1 MKLETFIQ
9 RPVLSAVISILI
21 VSVGIIS
28 LATLPVE
35 RFPDIAPPTISVSTS
50 YPGASAET
58 IQKSVIVPLEE
69 AINGVENMNY
79 ITSSATNTGSATITV
94 YFKQGVDPDMAAV
107 NVQNRVARATGN
119 LPSTVNQIGVTVN
132 KRQTSMLKIFSLY
145 SPDSSYDEGFLANYL
160 MINVIPEI
168 LRISGVGDAMVLG
181 ANYSMRIWMKPDV
194 MAQYGLIPSDIS
206 AVLAEQNIEAATGSF
221 GESSNEMYQ
230 YTMKYKGRLLTPEE
244 FGEIVI
250 RSTADGEVLKLKD
263 VATVELGRE
272 SYNFIGQTDGC
283 PGITAM
289 VYQTAGSNATKVV
302 QDIDKFLEEI
312 RPTLPKGTAI
322 VSIMSVTDF
331 LYASIREVFKT
342 LFEAIILVII
352 VVYIFLQDLKS
363 TLIPLVGIIVSL
375 IGTFACMM
383 LFGFSINLITLF
395 ALVLVIGTVVDDS
408 IVVVEA
414 VQSKFDEGYRSP
426 YKASVDAM
434 KGISAAVVTSSLVFM
449 AVFIPVSF
457 MGGTS
462 GTFYTQFG
470 LTMAVAVGI
479 SAVNALTL
487 SPALCALLLRPYT
500 DESGEEKDNF
510 AARFRHAFNSVF
522 NSMSNKYKGFVVLF
536 IRRRWIPWTM
546 LGGTVI
552 LLVVLMSTIP
562 TSLVPEEDQGTVFVN
577 VTTPAGYSL
586 TSTAKV
592 MNEIEEAIR
601 TIPQIED
608 YTKVCGYGMIAGQ
621 GSSYG
626 MFITNL
632 KPWDDRPRKSDAVS
646 SVIKEI
652 YRRTAGINEAT
663 IFAMAPGMIPG
674 YGMGNS
680 LEINVQD
687 RVGGDVNELYNVT
700 QDFLAGLRASPVF
713 QSAFSSFS
721 VNYPQ
726 WLVDVDAAKCKRAG
740 VSPNEVLSV
749 LSGYY
754 GGTYASNINRFS
766 KVYRVMVQAA
776 IPYRA
781 TESSL
786 DDMFVRINGEM
797 APLSQFVTLKRVYG
811 SETLS
816 RFNLY
821 NSINVNA
828 SPAPGY
834 STGDAIAEVAR
845 VSQETLP
852 NNFSY
857 SFGGITREE
866 ASQSNNTAIIF
877 GICIFFIYLILCAMY
892 ESFLLPF
899 AVILSVP
906 FGLLGS
912 FLFAKMLGLENNI
925 YLQVGLIMLIG
936 LISKTAILL
945 TEYAVDRRMKGMTL
959 AQAALSAAKARLR
972 PILMTASTMIIGLLP
987 LMTAMGVGA
996 NGNRSL
1002 GSGVVGGMLFGTV
1015 ALLIVVPVFF
1025 IIFQSLQEKVKPLHF
1040 NSDNQHED
1048 NE

>member
-352 VVYIFLQDLKS
+352 VV
-363 TLIPLVGIIVSL
+363 
-375 IGTFACMM
+375 
-383 LFGFSINLITLF
+383 
-395 ALVLVIGTVVDDS
+395 
-408 IVVVEA
+408 
-414 VQSKFDEGYRSP
+414 
-426 YKASVDAM
+426 
-434 KGISAAVVTSSLVFM
+434 
-449 AVFIPVSF
+449 
-457 MGGTS
+457 
-462 GTFYTQFG
+462 
-470 LTMAVAVGI
+470 
-479 SAVNALTL
+479 
-487 SPALCALLLRPYT
+487 
-500 DESGEEKDNF
+500 
-510 AARFRHAFNSVF
+510 
-522 NSMSNKYKGFVVLF
+522 
-536 IRRRWIPWTM
+536 
-546 LGGTVI
+546 
-552 LLVVLMSTIP
+552 
-562 TSLVPEEDQGTVFVN
+562 
-577 VTTPAGYSL
+577 
-586 TSTAKV
+586 
-592 MNEIEEAIR
+592 
-601 TIPQIED
+601 
-608 YTKVCGYGMIAGQ
+608 
-621 GSSYG
+621 
-626 MFITNL
+626 
-632 KPWDDRPRKSDAVS
+632 
-646 SVIKEI
+646 
-652 YRRTAGINEAT
+652 
-663 IFAMAPGMIPG
+663 
-674 YGMGNS
+674 
-680 LEINVQD
+680 
-687 RVGGDVNELYNVT
+687 
-700 QDFLAGLRASPVF
+700 
-713 QSAFSSFS
+713 
-721 VNYPQ
+721 
-726 WLVDVDAAKCKRAG
+726 
-740 VSPNEVLSV
+740 
-749 LSGYY
+749 
-754 GGTYASNINRFS
+754 
-766 KVYRVMVQAA
+766 
-776 IPYRA
+776 
-781 TESSL
+781 
-786 DDMFVRINGEM
+786 
-797 APLSQFVTLKRVYG
+797 
-811 SETLS
+811 
-816 RFNLY
+816 
-821 NSINVNA
+821 
-828 SPAPGY
+828 
-834 STGDAIAEVAR
+834 
-845 VSQETLP
+845 
-852 NNFSY
+852 
-857 SFGGITREE
+857 
-866 ASQSNNTAIIF
+866 
-877 GICIFFIYLILCAMY
+877 
-892 ESFLLPF
+892 
-899 AVILSVP
+899 
-906 FGLLGS
+906 
-912 FLFAKMLGLENNI
+912 
-925 YLQVGLIMLIG
+925 
-936 LISKTAILL
+936 
-945 TEYAVDRRMKGMTL
+945 
-959 AQAALSAAKARLR
+959 
-972 PILMTASTMIIGLLP
+972 
-987 LMTAMGVGA
+987 
-996 NGNRSL
+996 
-1002 GSGVVGGMLFGTV
+1002 
-1015 ALLIVVPVFF
+1015 
-1025 IIFQSLQEKVKPLHF
+1025 
-1040 NSDNQHED
+1040 
-1048 NE
+1048 

>member
-69 AINGVENMNY
+69 AINGVENMTY

-107 NVQNRVARATGN
+107 NVQNRVSRATGN
-119 LPSTVNQIGVTVN
+119 LPAAVNQIGVTVN

-145 SPDSSYDEGFLANYL
+145 SPDSSYDETFLSNY
-160 MINVIPEI
+160 MKINLEPEI
-168 LRISGVGDAMVLG
+168 LRIAGVGEVMTLG

-194 MAQYGLIPSDIS
+194 MAQYGLIPSDIT
-206 AVLAEQNIEAATGSF
+206 AALAEQNIEAATGSF
-221 GESSNEMYQ
+221 GESSDETYQ
-230 YTMKYKGRLLTPEE
+230 YTMKYKGRLITPEE
-244 FGEIVI
+244 FDEIVL
-250 RSTADGEVLKLKD
+250 RSTPDGQVLKLKD
-263 VATVELGRE
+263 VATVELGSE
-272 SYNFIGQTDGC
+272 SYNFRGQTNGC

-302 QDIDKFLEEI
+302 EDIDRFLDEA
-312 RPTLPKGTAI
+312 RLRLPKGTEI
-322 VSIMSVTDF
+322 VNLMSVTDF
-331 LYASIREVFKT
+331 LYASIHNVLKT
-342 LFEAIILVII
+342 LFEAILLVILV
-352 VVYIFLQDLKS
+352 VYVFLQDIKS
-363 TLIPLVGIIVSL
+363 TLIPLAGIIVSL
-375 IGTFACMM
+375 VGTFAFMM
-383 LFGFSINLITLF
+383 AAGFTINLITLF

-414 VQSKFDEGYRSP
+414 VQAKFDEGYRSP
-426 YKASVDAM
+426 YQASVHAM
-434 KGISAAVVTSSLVFM
+434 KGISAAVITSSLVFM

-487 SPALCALLLRPYT
+487 SPALCALLLKPYK
-500 DESGEEKDNF
+500 DEFGNEKDNF
-510 AARFRHAFNSVF
+510 ASRFRHAFNGVF
-522 NSMSNKYKGFVVLF
+522 GALSNKYKQFVVLF
-536 IRRRWIPWTM
+536 IRRRWIPWVM
-546 LGGTVI
+546 LGCAAV
-552 LLVVLMSTIP
+552 LLVFFMRTTK
-562 TSLVPEEDQGTVFVN
+562 TSLVPEEDQGSVFIN
-577 VTTPAGYSL
+577 VSMPAGYSL
-586 TSTAKV
+586 SSTNKV
-592 MNEIEEAIR
+592 MDEIDAAIR
-601 TIPQIED
+601 TIPQIET
-608 YTKVCGYGMIAGQ
+608 YTKVSGFGLISGQ

-626 MFITNL
+626 MFIIEL
-632 KPWDDRPRKSDAVS
+632 KPWDDRPRRSDAVS
-646 SVIKEI
+646 SVIQEI
-652 YRRTAGINEAT
+652 YRRTAHIHEAT
-663 IFAMAPGMIPG
+663 VFAMAPGMIPG

-680 LEINVQD
+680 LELYVQD
-687 RVGGDVNELYNVT
+687 RMGGSVNELYDVT
-700 QDFLAGLRASPVF
+700 QNFIGAIRQAPEF

-726 WLVDVDAAKCKRAG
+726 WQVDVDAAKCKRAG
-740 VSPNEVLSV
+740 ISPNEVLNV

-754 GGTYASNINRFS
+754 GGAYVSNINRFS
-766 KVYRVMVQAA
+766 KVYRVMLQAA

-786 DDMFVRINGEM
+786 DDIFVRINGEM

-811 SETLS
+811 SESLA

-821 NSINVNA
+821 NAISVNA
-828 SPAPGY
+828 SPAEGY
-834 STGDAIAEVAR
+834 STGDAIAAISR
-845 VSQETLP
+845 IAAETLP
-852 NNFSY
+852 NNYSY
-857 SFGGITREE
+857 EFGGITREE
-866 ASQSNNTAIIF
+866 ATQSSNTAIIF

-892 ESFLLPF
+892 ESFLIPF

-906 FGLLGS
+906 FGLMGT
-912 FLFAKMLGLENNI
+912 FLFAKIFGLENNI
-925 YLQVGLIMLIG
+925 YLQVGMIMLIG
-936 LISKTAILL
+936 LLAKTAILL
-945 TEYAVDRRMKGMTL
+945 TEYAVERRQRGMTL
-959 AQAALSAAKARLR
+959 AAAALGAAKARLR
-972 PILMTASTMIIGLLP
+972 PILMTALTLIIGLLP

-1002 GSGVVGGMLFGTV
+1002 GTGVVGGMLIGTI
-1015 ALLIVVPVFF
+1015 ALLIVVPAFF
-1025 IIFQSLQEKVKPLHF
+1025 IVFQSLQERVKPLHF
-1040 NSDNQHED
+1040 NSDDQHE
-1048 NE
+1048 